1 MSKPRFSLSFEQSF
15 KRAFQLAN
23 SYKHQYATLEHLLL
37 ALIKDRHDASF
48 AADVG
53 VDLEGLHR
61 LLVDYLESDILVTDG
76 TEYPKPS
83 ATFDRVIQCA
93 ENHVASLGDPE
104 VCGDNVLVA
113 IFAEQE
119 SYAANLLQLPGMTHD
134 DALKQYKARERLREM
149 SRRFE

>member
-1 MSKPRFSLSFEQSF
+1 MT
-15 KRAFQLAN
+15 RA
-23 SYKHQYATLEHLLL
+23 SRRTS
-37 ALIKDRHDASF
+37 ASTSRVCTVCSSTIF
-48 AADVG
+48 
-53 VDLEGLHR
+53 
-61 LLVDYLESDILVTDG
+61 ESDILVTDG